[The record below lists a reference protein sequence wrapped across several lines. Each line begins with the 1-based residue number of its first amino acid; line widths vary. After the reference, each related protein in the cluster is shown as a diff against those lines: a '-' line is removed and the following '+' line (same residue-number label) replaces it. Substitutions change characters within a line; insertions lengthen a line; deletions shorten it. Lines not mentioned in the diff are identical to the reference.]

1 MKNKKNILT
10 YPKNINFEFLG
21 LEFMRLHQ
29 HGQGIISRSK
39 CSHSIEKH
47 GFPFIINK
55 FLAEEFNNFQLTDF
69 MFVRAKGFHGPY
81 SSDYLSSD
89 DYQELDRKDIEKK
102 ILNELKKTRLNTPQI
117 SDQVLT
123 RFQYFID
130 VILNRPSI
138 CFYLNRSVTDKKN
151 NLKFEHEWSHAL
163 NEYYEFIIFSLEAD
177 ECFSIILA
185 YD

>member
-81 SSDYLSSD
+81 SSDSLFSD
-89 DYQELDRKDIEKK
+89 DYQELDSNCLLYTSPSPRDR
-102 ILNELKKTRLNTPQI
+102 TR
-117 SDQVLT
+117 S
-123 RFQYFID
+123 RM
-130 VILNRPSI
+130 PS
-138 CFYLNRSVTDKKN
+138 S
-151 NLKFEHEWSHAL
+151 A
-163 NEYYEFIIFSLEAD
+163 
-177 ECFSIILA
+177 
-185 YD
+185 

>member
-81 SSDYLSSD
+81 SCLLYTSPSPRDATLS
-89 DYQELDRKDIEKK
+89 RM
-102 ILNELKKTRLNTPQI
+102 
-117 SDQVLT
+117 
-123 RFQYFID
+123 
-130 VILNRPSI
+130 PS
-138 CFYLNRSVTDKKN
+138 S
-151 NLKFEHEWSHAL
+151 A
-163 NEYYEFIIFSLEAD
+163 
-177 ECFSIILA
+177 
-185 YD
+185 

>member
-21 LEFMRLHQ
+21 LEFMRLHE
-29 HGQGIISRSK
+29 HSLVIISRSK
-39 CSHSIEKH
+39 CSHKIEKH

-55 FLAEEFNNFQLTDF
+55 FLSEDFNNFQLTDF
-69 MFVRAKGFHGPY
+69 MFLRAPDFHGPY
-81 SSDYLSSD
+81 SCKHLSSEDYL
-89 DYQELDRKDIEKK
+89 ELESRKIEIKLLDELNKPRKD
-102 ILNELKKTRLNTPQI
+102 TPQI

-123 RFQYFID
+123 RFKYFID
-130 VILNRPSI
+130 IILKRKSI
-138 CFYLNRSVTDKKN
+138 CFFLNRSINDEKN
-151 NLKFEHEWSHAL
+151 NMKFEHEWSHAL
-163 NEYYEFIIFSLEAD
+163 NEYHEYIIFSLDAD